1 MTTIKQLRNSET
13 TSRIRFLRR
22 STRARTTSAQI
33 QRSDSCNGGRVKS
46 KLHES
51 HVFFASF
58 ISLLLLG
65 IIVWNFQEMA
75 AAQSSIPDD
84 VKHNTPGQ
92 TINRGQPFHLDVEL
106 ALVNAT
112 VTDPH
117 DRLVTG

>member
-1 MTTIKQLRNSET
+1 
-13 TSRIRFLRR
+13 
-22 STRARTTSAQI
+22 
-33 QRSDSCNGGRVKS
+33 VKS

-92 TINRGQPFHLDVEL
+92 TISRGQPLHLDVEL
-106 ALVNAT
+106 ALVNASFNERADLMSPFT
-112 VTDPH
+112 SK
-117 DRLVTG
+117 R